1 MNSEHSLE
9 DMIVKNLARQKGID
23 EDSARRFLANDE
35 KEVEQGEF
43 VMEGNYTALDVIA
56 KFDEKHVS
64 KIIAESSRYDVA
76 KTDRW
81 MGASL
86 REHCHFIK
94 VIEAFNNSHPNYRI
108 DDIISYCT
116 DEAVF
121 SFSKVPSNK
130 SPAE

>member
-1 MNSEHSLE
+1 MNSENSLE
-9 DMIVKNLARQKGID
+9 GMIVKNLARQKGID

-35 KEVEQGEF
+35 REVEQGEF
-43 VMEGNYTALDVIA
+43 IMGGDYTALDVIA

-64 KIIAESSRYDVA
+64 KIITESFRYDVA
-76 KTDRW
+76 ETDRW

-86 REHCHFIK
+86 REHYCFIK

-108 DDIISYCT
+108 DGITSYCT

-130 SPAE
+130 